1 LAGSSSRQLA
11 SLAELGLT
19 YVGWISMA
27 EYRFR
32 VGDLVRV
39 QVSVSKQ
46 PNARA
51 TNVVTLNR
59 SSGIHEVTR
68 LLPVPSGAEPLYQVK
83 GCGGQRECVVRES
96 ELIPA
101 TRAPQPRH

>member
-1 LAGSSSRQLA
+1 MLVHLR
-11 SLAELGLT
+11 
-19 YVGWISMA
+19 MA
-27 EYRFR
+27 EHRYR

-46 PNARA
+46 PNARGSNIVA
-51 TNVVTLNR
+51 LNR

-68 LLPVPSGAEPLYQVK
+68 LLPAPSGGEPLYQVR
-83 GCGGQRECVVRES
+83 GSNGQPDRVVRES

-101 TRAPQPRH
+101 SHCHQPRR